1 MLSVYKTFTLRYN
14 KVVFIYKS
22 PVRWGV
28 QIVGMIFQIR
38 SNTITGKD
46 TNHMSQSSFGNKFKV
61 TTWGESHGKALGAVI
76 DGCPAGLPLCE
87 EDIQKFLDRRKPGQS
102 RYTTARKE
110 GDLVEILSGVFEGK
124 TTGTPISLMVRN
136 TDQRSRDYGNIAYSY
151 RPGHADYTFDQ
162 KYGFRDYRG
171 GGRSSGRETIGR
183 VAAGAIAS
191 KILEELGISICTY
204 TRSIGPVE
212 IASFNKEEIH
222 QNAFYM
228 PDAQAAVKAGEY
240 LEECMKNQDSAGGVI
255 ECRITGTPAGLGE
268 PVFDKLSALLAH
280 ALMSIG
286 AVKAVEIGDGIA
298 VTSSNGSTDND
309 GFTVKDGEIIKT
321 SNHAGGI
328 MGGISDG
335 SEIILRAHIKPTPS
349 ISQPQQTVTKDKE
362 PLSLEI
368 HGRHDPVIVPR
379 AVVVVESMAA
389 ITLADALFVNMSSQ
403 MDKVRDFYRK

>member
-1 MLSVYKTFTLRYN
+1 MN
-14 KVVFIYKS
+14 
-22 PVRWGV
+22 
-28 QIVGMIFQIR
+28 
-38 SNTITGKD
+38 
-46 TNHMSQSSFGNKFKV
+46 QSSFGNKFTV
-61 TTWGESHGKALGAVI
+61 TTWGESHGKALGAVV

-87 EDIQKFLDRRKPGQS
+87 EDIQIFLDRRKPGQS

-124 TTGTPISLMVRN
+124 TTGTPISLMVKN

-183 VAAGAIAS
+183 VAAGAIAAR
-191 KILEELGISICTY
+191 ILKELNISFCTY

-212 IASFNKEEIH
+212 ISSFDQEQISR
-222 QNAFYM
+222 NAFYI
-228 PDAQAAVKAGEY
+228 PDADAAARAGEY
-240 LEECMKNQDSAGGVI
+240 LEKCMKEQDSAGGVV
-255 ECRITGTPAGLGE
+255 ECRITGVPAGLGD
-268 PVFDKLSALLAH
+268 PVFGKLDAMLSQ

-298 VTSSNGSTDND
+298 VSSSRGSQDND
-309 GFTVKDGEIIKT
+309 GFTAKDGAVAKT

-349 ISQPQQTVTKDKE
+349 ISQPQQTITKDRE
-362 PLSLEI
+362 SISLEI

-389 ITLADALFVNMSSQ
+389 ITLTDALFSNMSAR
-403 MDKVRDFYRK
+403 MDRVRDFYLSDK